1 MHKPTEEEIDAAA
14 KRVGDARRSLE
25 ADTAKAKRAVRDFAV
40 KPTTLLSIS
49 AVAGVAGYLL
59 FRPTP
64 AEVVRPRYEAQTPQA
79 AATGL
84 IGLVVALASRYAIQ
98 RIPRIGFDL
107 IQEGIK
113 RRGKVS
119 AATAS
124 SVATLH

>member
-1 MHKPTEEEIDAAA
+1 MHKPTEEEIEAAA
-14 KRVGDARRSLE
+14 MRMGDARRSLK
-25 ADTAKAKRAVRDFAV
+25 ADTAKATQAVRNFAV
-40 KPTTLLSIS
+40 KPATLLSIS
-49 AVAGVAGYLL
+49 ALAGVAGYLL

-64 AEVVRPRYEAQTPQA
+64 AKRVRPAHEAQVPQA
-79 AATGL
+79 ASTGL

-107 IQEGIK
+107 IEEAIK

-124 SVATLH
+124 SATLH